1 ARVVR
6 NAAARPER
14 EHDTAFQP
22 EEGDSAVLEL
32 RPDDSVRLQ
41 AETVPVESAGLVE
54 VVHAERD
61 HGDARFHSAA
71 LLRAAMRAAR
81 PGPGHRRVESKRES
95 RWAKS
100 ETYESHGGIT
110 TSSAWA
116 SLRLSGSPWV
126 RAMSKR
132 RLAMPLSPV
141 LIMVPSGPTVTL
153 DWVPVVLADAW

>member
-1 ARVVR
+1 IQ
-6 NAAARPER
+6 
-14 EHDTAFQP
+14 D
-22 EEGDSAVLEL
+22 
-32 RPDDSVRLQ
+32 
-41 AETVPVESAGLVE
+41 
-54 VVHAERD
+54 VH
-61 HGDARFHSAA
+61 SIQCN
-71 LLRAAMRAAR
+71 
-81 PGPGHRRVESKRES
+81 PGPGHRRVESNRES

-153 DWVPVVLADAW
+153 DWVPVVLADAWIFPRLDNVRIGDARYRGPCMLVRMPSALGPRPRGRIGLLRLRMRCSGAGAAGDGRAARRDRERR